1 MNTFLW
7 KQVRQEV
14 VSGRTGDLQVQCHPL
29 RGLELQAGNLYVP
42 SLLGLEIVDAVD
54 LGPQTLVSPGAV
66 PDMVIRQDT
75 IMVRY
80 APTTKRPV
88 ECQARWRV
96 LSEGVV
102 DLEVSTLTPGKWDG
116 LAVQTCTRFSV
127 TEPEKEVHIDQSVT
141 PGIVIYRPMGQQLSY
156 VEFCHPHDG
165 IGLEVKHD
173 KADYTVRYRLFGL
186 DLEKG
191 VILRG
196 RLRGLLVPRAV
207 DVAAAHAAYERF
219 IVEAPNLTL

>member
-1 MNTFLW
+1 M
-7 KQVRQEV
+7 
-14 VSGRTGDLQVQCHPL
+14 VQ
-29 RGLELQAGNLYVP
+29 
-42 SLLGLEIVDAVD
+42 
-54 LGPQTLVSPGAV
+54 
-66 PDMVIRQDT
+66 
-75 IMVRY
+75 Y

-96 LSEGVV
+96 LCEGVV

-141 PGIVIYRPMGQQLSY
+141 PGIVIYRPTGQQLSY

-165 IGLEVKHD
+165 ISLEVKHD